1 MKTERE
7 KIAEVA
13 QSFAPLAALPDLSAP
28 EIDAAIE
35 ELRALRMQIHAI
47 DYGSAPG
54 YRKYETPPEGGNDDG
69 IEGERRV
76 QASPV

>member
-1 MKTERE
+1 METKRE
-7 KIAEVA
+7 KIAETA
-13 QSFAPLAALPDLSAP
+13 QSFAPLLSLPDLSPA

-54 YRKYETPPEGGNDDG
+54 YRKYDTAPERGNDD
-69 IEGERRV
+69 ETD
-76 QASPV
+76 QAEIKIR